1 MPPINPE
8 LVAGVAVAT
17 EEWSARVPLRQAA
30 LAQIGSVLVLAGI
43 VSVIGLARFD
53 AVTWTLIQGLI
64 AACLGR
70 YMGMDYWWI
79 PIHVL
84 FAPGLVWILAFNL
97 PPAYALS
104 AFCLL
109 ASFYWSVSRT
119 RVPLFISSR
128 VATLAVADVLPSDR
142 SFTFLDMGC
151 GLGGVLSSLARVRP
165 LGQYHGIESAPVP
178 FLVSRLRAT
187 IGSRRCC
194 VTWGDY
200 GDLDLGRY
208 DVVYAYLSPAA
219 MSDVWRKASSEM
231 RPGSLLIS
239 NNFSV
244 PGVQP
249 SSTLSTRAQD
259 GSKLLLWRM

>member
-1 MPPINPE
+1 MPSTSRE
-8 LVAGVAVAT
+8 LVTGVAIAT
-17 EEWSARVPLRQAA
+17 REWPARVPLRQAVV
-30 LAQIGSVLVLAGI
+30 AQIGAVLVLVAIILI
-43 VSVIGLARFD
+43 VRLASFD
-53 AVTWTLIQGLI
+53 AVTLALIQGFV
-64 AACLGR
+64 AASLGR

-79 PIHVL
+79 PIHAL
-84 FAPGLVWILAFNL
+84 FAPGLVWALTFDL

-109 ASFYWSVSRT
+109 ASLYWRVSRT
-119 RVPLFISSR
+119 RVPLFLSSR

-151 GLGGVLSSLARVRP
+151 GLGGVISSLARARP

-178 FLVSRLRAT
+178 FLVSRLRAI
-187 IGSRRCC
+187 IGSRRYC

-219 MSDVWRKASSEM
+219 MSDVWHKASSEM

-239 NNFSV
+239 NSFSV
-244 PGVQP
+244 PGVRP
-249 SSTLSTRAQD
+249 ALTISTSSQD